1 MVKKFNNNESIK
13 FNLKE
18 LKMKKLVLG
27 LSLILI
33 VLISGNA
40 FAHVKT
46 LYSDKGITT
55 YCVDGLKF
63 AVAGGESI
71 IQVME
76 NVDNHAVPKSCSM
89 K

>member
-1 MVKKFNNNESIK
+1 
-13 FNLKE
+13 
-18 LKMKKLVLG
+18 MKKVALLAVMVSSF
-27 LSLILI
+27 LSTN
-33 VLISGNA
+33 VH
-40 FAHVKT
+40 AHVKT

-63 AVAGGESI
+63 AIAGGESI
-71 IQVME
+71 VQVME

>member
-1 MVKKFNNNESIK
+1 
-13 FNLKE
+13 
-18 LKMKKLVLG
+18 MKKLTISAII
-27 LSLILI
+27 LSSFL
-33 VLISGNA
+33 STTS

-63 AVAGGESI
+63 AVAGGVSI

-76 NVDNHAVPKSCSM
+76 NIENHAVPKSCSM

>member
-1 MVKKFNNNESIK
+1 
-13 FNLKE
+13 
-18 LKMKKLVLG
+18 MKKLGLGLG

-33 VLISGNA
+33 ILLSGNA
-40 FAHVKT
+40 FAHVKI
-46 LYSDKGITT
+46 LYSDKDITT

-71 IQVME
+71 VQVME
-76 NVDNHAVPKSCSM
+76 NIDNHAVPKSCSM

>member
-1 MVKKFNNNESIK
+1 MIASVFFSSN
-13 FNLKE
+13 
-18 LKMKKLVLG
+18 VY
-27 LSLILI
+27 
-33 VLISGNA
+33 
-40 FAHVKT
+40 AHVKT

-71 IQVME
+71 VQVME

>member
-1 MVKKFNNNESIK
+1 
-13 FNLKE
+13 
-18 LKMKKLVLG
+18 MKKIALLG
-27 LSLILI
+27 LLLSSFL
-33 VLISGNA
+33 SSNA
-40 FAHVKT
+40 YAHVKT

-63 AVAGGESI
+63 AVAGGVSI

-76 NVDNHAVPKSCSM
+76 NIENHAVPKSCSM

>member
-27 LSLILI
+27 LILI
-33 VLISGNA
+33 ILISGNA

-71 IQVME
+71 VQVME
-76 NVDNHAVPKSCSM
+76 NIDNHAVPKSCSM

>member
-1 MVKKFNNNESIK
+1 
-13 FNLKE
+13 
-18 LKMKKLVLG
+18 MKKIALLG
-27 LSLILI
+27 LLLSSLL
-33 VLISGNA
+33 SSNA
-40 FAHVKT
+40 YAHVKT

-63 AVAGGESI
+63 AVAGGVSI

-76 NVDNHAVPKSCSM
+76 NIENHAVPKSCSM

>member
-1 MVKKFNNNESIK
+1 
-13 FNLKE
+13 
-18 LKMKKLVLG
+18 MKII
-27 LSLILI
+27 ILLLMI
-33 VLISGNA
+33 ASVFFSSNVY
-40 FAHVKT
+40 AHVKT

-71 IQVME
+71 VQVME

>member
-1 MVKKFNNNESIK
+1 
-13 FNLKE
+13 
-18 LKMKKLVLG
+18 MKKLVLLAIILTSF
-27 LSLILI
+27 LSTN
-33 VLISGNA
+33 VY
-40 FAHVKT
+40 AHVKT

-63 AVAGGESI
+63 AVAGEESI

-76 NVDNHAVPKSCSM
+76 NVENHAVPKSCSM

>member
-1 MVKKFNNNESIK
+1 
-13 FNLKE
+13 
-18 LKMKKLVLG
+18 MKKVALLAVMVSSF
-27 LSLILI
+27 LSTN
-33 VLISGNA
+33 VH
-40 FAHVKT
+40 AHVKT
-46 LYSDKGITT
+46 LYSDKGVTT

-71 IQVME
+71 VQVME

>member
-1 MVKKFNNNESIK
+1 
-13 FNLKE
+13 
-18 LKMKKLVLG
+18 MKKVVLLAVMVSSF
-27 LSLILI
+27 LSTN
-33 VLISGNA
+33 VH
-40 FAHVKT
+40 AHVKT

-71 IQVME
+71 VQVME

>member
-1 MVKKFNNNESIK
+1 
-13 FNLKE
+13 
-18 LKMKKLVLG
+18 MKKVALLAII
-27 LSLILI
+27 LSSFL
-33 VLISGNA
+33 STNSY
-40 FAHVKT
+40 AHVKT

-63 AVAGGESI
+63 AVAGGEGI

-76 NVDNHAVPKSCSM
+76 NVDNHTVPKSCSM